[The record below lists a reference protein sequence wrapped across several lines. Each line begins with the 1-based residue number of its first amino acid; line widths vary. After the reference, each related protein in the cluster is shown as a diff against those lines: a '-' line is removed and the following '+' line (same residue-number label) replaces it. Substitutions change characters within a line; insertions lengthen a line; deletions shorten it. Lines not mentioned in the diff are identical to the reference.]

1 MIICFFLQKGVNMRT
16 RKNILKISL
25 GLTATTSL
33 FGACYSLCANKST
46 SLKSISY
53 NEITKNQLMRKN
65 LEQIK
70 AILILNIQTLVIVK
84 SLTDIDLLPLKVL
97 TSMVG
102 NLYKMELNIQSQN

>member
-33 FGACYSLCANKST
+33 FGARYSLCANKSI

-53 NEITKNQLMRKN
+53 NEITK
-65 LEQIK
+65 
-70 AILILNIQTLVIVK
+70 K
-84 SLTDIDLLPLKVL
+84 SIHAKKLGADKGYIDIEYTDPSHCKITDRH
-97 TSMVG
+97 
-102 NLYKMELNIQSQN
+102 